1 MLKEVG
7 ASGQISLGKK
17 YAGQLFDVQFIED
30 GRVELTPVKVVPAV
44 QERPAGY
51 TEGNDWPTPEHMVR
65 RKTGAARTPA
75 RMEQARTRW
84 ENENKE
90 AIEAMNQRIAGIGS
104 MAQRLHAWRKDRL
117 APEPANAPT
126 PGSRNA

>member
-1 MLKEVG
+1 
-7 ASGQISLGKK
+7 
-17 YAGQLFDVQFIED
+17 
-30 GRVELTPVKVVPAV
+30 
-44 QERPAGY
+44 
-51 TEGNDWPTPEHMVR
+51 
-65 RKTGAARTPA
+65 
-75 RMEQARTRW
+75 MEQARTRW
-84 ENENKE
+84 EDENKE